1 MTKRELIDEITRLNP
16 TASPDF
22 LAEFPASDLA
32 EYLERLRWAH
42 PPEEAAAHIDAEP
55 APEPVQAGPLQSAG

>member
-22 LAEFPASDLA
+22 LAEFPALDLA
-32 EYLERLRWAH
+32 AYLERLQWAH
-42 PPEEAAAHIDAEP
+42 PPQEAAADVDAEP
-55 APEPVQAGPLQSAG
+55 APEPVQAGPFRFAG